1 MVLIIIKTIQTNNVQ
16 FYMKSNLLVTA
27 LVLQFMFTS
36 VYGQVNLSEME
47 PASTDSLQKSSIRYF
62 PPGKGGRNR
71 TWDFSKKLG
80 SIGASQVMFVTDS
93 TGVLS
98 IIEPGK
104 ICYYRTTLDSLIL
117 FGSETPLEKREYAK
131 EKISKIYS
139 LQYGDSI
146 MEGFRCEGKY
156 CGSHSFREVGTTTI
170 KQDADG
176 SIVLAENDTIRNVR
190 RIHAIDA
197 YSICMDLDSAA
208 LDTTKLTQVIDER
221 YEWYLPDSQYPIIE
235 NVTSTTYFNMESI
248 GTTKYA
254 YCNLPEDKT
263 VFYITSEDEN
273 EADEQEGFSDEGQQN
288 EDVIHYRIETHG
300 KTIQMFYSLDEDAT
314 ITTIVANH
322 MGMLCQSRQW
332 TQESGSGY
340 SVQIDCSGLR
350 SGIYILYINVNG
362 KVYSEKVTI

>member
-1 MVLIIIKTIQTNNVQ
+1 
-16 FYMKSNLLVTA
+16 MKSNLLVTA

-47 PASTDSLQKSSIRYF
+47 PASTDSLQKSRIRYF
-62 PPGKGGRNR
+62 HPGKGGRNR
-71 TWDFSKKLG
+71 VWDFSEKLG
-80 SIGASQVMFVTDS
+80 SKESSQVNFIKDS

-98 IIEPGK
+98 VVESGK
-104 ICYYRTTLDSLIL
+104 ICYYRTTPDTLVL
-117 FGSETPLEKREYAK
+117 FGSETPLEKKEYIG
-131 EKISKIYS
+131 EKLFRKFP
-139 LQYGDSI
+139 LEYGDSI
-146 MEGFRCEGKY
+146 NKSFRCEGMY
-156 CGSHSFREVGTTTI
+156 CGNHPFRETGSTTLRVDAVG
-170 KQDADG
+170 
-176 SIVLAENDTIRNVR
+176 SVVLAENDTVSNVR
-190 RIHAIDA
+190 RIHIIDS
-197 YSICMDLDSAA
+197 YSVCMDIDSAA
-208 LDTTKLTQVIDER
+208 LDTAELTQVIDER

-235 NVTSTTYFNMESI
+235 NVTSTTYFNMEPI

-254 YCNLPEDKT
+254 YCNLPEEK
-263 VFYITSEDEN
+263 VAFYITSEDEN